1 MQKSYLLLL
10 LFFLLSCLAFPVA
23 CEKDDESDDDA
34 PSDDSD
40 DDSGDDDDNNDNND
54 NDSIQADVLAVS
66 TFGEAGEYI
75 FSVTISSPDTGCD
88 QYADWWEVLSNNG
101 NLIYRRILNHS
112 HVDEQPFTREG
123 GPVPVQ
129 PDDIVIVRA
138 HMNEAGYSG
147 AAKRGSINYGFADAP
162 DITSDFAKEVE
173 SQEPLPDDCL
183 Y

>member
-1 MQKSYLLLL
+1 MVI
-10 LFFLLSCLAFPVA
+10 CLGFAVA
-23 CEKDDESDDDA
+23 CEKNDDSDDEAPSDDD
-34 PSDDSD
+34 SDHDDDSD
-40 DDSGDDDDNNDNND
+40 DDDNDNDNND
-54 NDSIQADVLAVS
+54 NDNGDAVQADVLAVS
-66 TFGEAGEYI
+66 TFGDAGEYT
-75 FSVTISSPDTGCD
+75 FSVTVSSPDTGCD
-88 QYADWWEVLSNNG
+88 QYADWWEVISNNG

-112 HVDEQPFTREG
+112 HVDEQPFTRDG

-138 HMNEAGYSG
+138 HMNKAGYGG
-147 AAKRGSINYGFADAP
+147 AAKRGSINDGFEDAP